1 MKKLLIFF
9 ILCTLSVILQ
19 AKITLAPVIGDNM
32 VLQQQSEVALWGTA
46 EPDSKVTITASWTKG
61 KTVTQSDAEGRWFA
75 RLSTPQA
82 GGPYEM
88 TFSDGEKLKV
98 SNILIGEVWI
108 CSGQSNMRMPMTG
121 YYGQPVTGSAE
132 YIASARPERQVRLC
146 RVKENRSLVPETT
159 CRAQWKEH
167 QPEAVAEISAVAYFF
182 ARLLNESLDVP
193 VGVIEAAWGGSP
205 IEAWMDKELLAKEF
219 SADFDLSFYERGK
232 YDGKHQHH
240 APGVIY
246 NGMLCPIMPFTAKG
260 FLWYQG
266 CANRNQPD
274 LYMRMQ
280 PAFVK
285 MLREKWGSEAMPFY
299 FAQIAPYGYNN
310 RPDDPSA
317 GIFMDA
323 QARTLDMIPNSGM
336 VATHDVGDRWTIH
349 PPDKKTVGHRFA
361 FLALARDYGVK
372 GIEPESPRLKSVKYS
387 PNTAVLEFNVSKLGL
402 NPYLKDLEGFELAG
416 SDMVFHPAVAR
427 ISKDG
432 MTITVKCPQVSAP
445 VAVRYGIHNF
455 SQATVFNS
463 SGIPVAPFRTDD
475 W

>member
-1 MKKLLIFF
+1 MRKILTFATLGLL
-9 ILCTLSVILQ
+9 CMSLQ

-32 VLQQQSEVALWGTA
+32 VLQQKTDVALWGVA
-46 EPDSKVTITASWTKG
+46 EPESKVTITASWMKG
-61 KTVTQSDAEGRWFA
+61 KTSVMSDADGKWFA
-75 RLSTPQA
+75 RVETPAA

-88 TFSDGEKLKV
+88 TFSDGEKLTIG
-98 SNILIGEVWI
+98 NILIGEVWI
-108 CSGQSNMRMPMTG
+108 CSGQSNMRMPMKG
-121 YYGQPVTGSAE
+121 FYGQPVAGSAE
-132 YIASARPERQVRLC
+132 YIAGARAERQVRLC
-146 RVKENRSLVPETT
+146 RVKENRSFVPETT
-159 CRAQWKEH
+159 CKAQWKEH
-167 QPEAVAEISAVAYFF
+167 RSEAVAEISAVAYFF
-182 ARLLNESLDVP
+182 ASMLNESLNVP

-205 IEAWMDKELLAKEF
+205 IEAWMDKELLANEF
-219 SADFDLSFYERGK
+219 FKDFDLSFYERGK
-232 YDGKHQHH
+232 YDGRHQHH

-246 NGMLCPIMPFTAKG
+246 NGMLAPIMPYTAKG

-266 CANRNQPD
+266 CANRTKPE

-285 MLREKWGSEAMPFY
+285 MLRERWGNEEMPFY
-299 FAQIAPYGYNN
+299 FAQIAPYGYDN

-323 QARTLDMIPNSGM
+323 QARTLDVIPNSGM

-372 GIEPESPRLKSVKYS
+372 GIEPDSPRLKSVKYAH
-387 PNTAVLEFNVSKLGL
+387 NTAVLTFNVSKLGL

-416 SDMVFHPAVAR
+416 PDKVFHPAVAR
-427 ISKDG
+427 IGKDG
-432 MTITVKCPQVSAP
+432 MTVTVKCPQVLEP

-455 SQATVFNS
+455 SKATVFNS